1 MLDETDK
8 AIVRA
13 LQNDIPL
20 VARPYAA
27 LAEAVGLPEETFL
40 RRLKKLKEDGKL
52 RRIGVVLQHRQAGFT
67 ANALCAWSVPAA
79 MVDEIGA
86 AVSREAAVSH
96 CYTRTPAPE
105 FPYNFYVMIHATSRE
120 ACDAIAERITAE
132 HGLKD
137 RQIFY
142 SVREWKKVS
151 MKYFVE

>member
-1 MLDETDK
+1 MNSTEGAAEMLDETDK

-27 LAEAVGLPEETFL
+27 LAETVGLPEETFL

-79 MVDEIGA
+79 PADEIGA
-86 AVSREAAVSH
+86 GTDQAHTAV
-96 CYTRTPAPE
+96 C
-105 FPYNFYVMIHATSRE
+105 
-120 ACDAIAERITAE
+120 
-132 HGLKD
+132 LL
-137 RQIFY
+137 
-142 SVREWKKVS
+142 
-151 MKYFVE
+151 